1 MVETSEVCEALCD
14 VKRAETT
21 PRNMHH
27 NALFEISQSA
37 MNSLFETTTTL
48 DPTTLDEEYTR
59 EVLQR
64 ALSIAEQ
71 LVIVLKAVQ
80 STSNC

>member
-1 MVETSEVCEALCD
+1 MDTPEVCEALCD
-14 VKRAETT
+14 PSKRAETA

-27 NALFEISQSA
+27 NALFEISETA

-48 DPTTLDEEYTR
+48 DHTTFDEEYTR

-64 ALSIAEQ
+64 ALTIAEQ
-71 LVIVLKAVQ
+71 LVIVLRAVQ
-80 STSNC
+80 SQSNC